1 MMHSLQQYSF
11 VGFSTEINAKNKV
24 LQQPQKH
31 LQIMQPFY
39 SVQGLYNKKRP
50 EKVMLRE
57 WRLPFSYTLA
67 KKASSG
73 LEVNSRVRCVADAAP
88 AFTAF
93 EGQRDDQLLCSFLFL
108 HLRRLRRP
116 FSCQS
121 FLRQPIDNIKGSL
134 NIKLF
139 GLFWPLVQVT
149 RKLAKNPLDLA
160 LFAELLR

>member
-1 MMHSLQQYSF
+1 
-11 VGFSTEINAKNKV
+11 
-24 LQQPQKH
+24 
-31 LQIMQPFY
+31 
-39 SVQGLYNKKRP
+39 
-50 EKVMLRE
+50 MLRE
-57 WRLPFSYTLA
+57 WRLPFSYTRA

-149 RKLAKNPLDLA
+149 RKLAKNPLNLA
-160 LFAELLR
+160 LFAGAKSLADSSSFMTMQDLILTKKRMKKSSLPFCTCWHSISKFSYSACCK

>member
-11 VGFSTEINAKNKV
+11 VGFSTEINAKNV

-57 WRLPFSYTLA
+57 WRLPFSYTRA